1 MAKTFLAIQPR
12 SQSGP
17 RTVRRSE
24 LALLV
29 LPLLIVPSPLA
40 GFFVFG
46 GWKMLLAKAA
56 PSPINGVG
64 LVRNRGHG
72 SSVRRVVA
80 ALFIGFMAGLAHC
93 ALYLCT
99 N

>member
-1 MAKTFLAIQPR
+1 
-12 SQSGP
+12 
-17 RTVRRSE
+17 
-24 LALLV
+24 
-29 LPLLIVPSPLA
+29 
-40 GFFVFG
+40 
-46 GWKMLLAKAA
+46 MLLAKAA